1 MNKKE
6 QPDNLP
12 PVTEEFMSGLL
23 KHRHEQ
29 IMDTLEESEALLAD
43 GFEQAVIGHTQGMNT
58 VAVYDY
64 DMCIHI
70 LMERDGM
77 DCIDAIEFMDFN
89 VVGAY
94 MGEKTPIFISVI

>member
-43 GFEQAVIGHTQGMNT
+43 GVEQAFIGHTQGMNT
-58 VAVYDY
+58 GS
-64 DMCIHI
+64 
-70 LMERDGM
+70 L
-77 DCIDAIEFMDFN
+77 
-89 VVGAY
+89 
-94 MGEKTPIFISVI
+94 